1 MFAKLK
7 KKVIEENGGR
17 GIEGGDRSLS
27 TSPGAVPS
35 LPGSTR
41 HNSGEGVGEGDAFV

>member
-17 GIEGGDRSLS
+17 IESGERSLGA
-27 TSPGAVPS
+27 SPASRSGSAAGTGKYCLS
-35 LPGSTR
+35 LL
-41 HNSGEGVGEGDAFV
+41 